1 VAQEIERK
9 FLRDTKRLSEFLSSS
24 RVSYAIAQGYLCEGE
39 QQVVRVRL
47 KGQQAFLTIK
57 IAQTELTRVEFEYP
71 IPVVDAQ
78 ILLHS
83 CAAGLVE
90 KRRYEIDFYG
100 KTLEVDVFEG
110 LNKGLVIAEVE
121 LTHEKEQIV
130 LPDWIKEE
138 VTYDARYLNSNLAKN
153 PYLKW

>member
-9 FLRDTKRLSEFLSSS
+9 FLVDTLRLNEFLSLS
-24 RVSYAIAQGYLCEGE
+24 RVSYSIAQGYLCEDE
-39 QQVVRVRL
+39 RRVVRVRL
-47 KGQQAFLTIK
+47 KGQHAFVTIK
-57 IAQTELTRVEFEYP
+57 ITQSELTRAEFEYP

-100 KTLEVDVFEG
+100 KTWEVDVFEG

-121 LTHEKEQIV
+121 LIHEQEEII
-130 LPDWIKEE
+130 LPYWIKEE

>member
-1 VAQEIERK
+1 
-9 FLRDTKRLSEFLSSS
+9 
-24 RVSYAIAQGYLCEGE
+24 
-39 QQVVRVRL
+39 
-47 KGQQAFLTIK
+47 
-57 IAQTELTRVEFEYP
+57 
-71 IPVVDAQ
+71 
-78 ILLHS
+78 
-83 CAAGLVE
+83 
-90 KRRYEIDFYG
+90 
-100 KTLEVDVFEG
+100 VFEG